1 MNLDTSNLQ
10 LLLKLAAVIQA
21 AVALVNLGLVRLL
34 NWKVDLERQPLLL
47 RQVFMVHLWFI
58 SFTVGVFAV
67 LTWRFAVEMA
77 NGSNPAATWLAAA
90 IGLFWGVR
98 SVMQVTYYSA
108 SHWQGQ
114 PGRTVVHIAVLLA
127 YGGMAVIYL
136 MAAAREL

>member
-1 MNLDTSNLQ
+1 MNLETSNLQ
-10 LLLKLAAVIQA
+10 LLLMLAAVIQA

-34 NWKVDLERQPLLL
+34 SWKVDLERQPLLL

-67 LTWRFAVEMA
+67 LTWRFAAEMA
-77 NGSNPAATWLAAA
+77 TGANPVATWVAGA

-98 SVMQVTYYSA
+98 TVMQVTYYSA
-108 SHWQGQ
+108 SHWRGQ